1 MSRSPK
7 PKIGTTVVLYS
18 LGIAFLVIGAIVL
31 LQGLGIL
38 SAIPT
43 YVIWTLVLFT
53 VGMAIIA
60 GVKTNMGD

>member
-7 PKIGTTVVLYS
+7 PKLGTTVVLYS
-18 LGIAFLVIGAIVL
+18 LGIALVVIAIIIL
-31 LQGLGIL
+31 LQGFGIL

-43 YVIWTLVLFT
+43 YVIWSLVLFT
-53 VGMAIIA
+53 VGIAIIA

>member
-7 PKIGTTVVLYS
+7 PKLGTTVVLYS
-18 LGIAFLVIGAIVL
+18 LGIALVVIAIIIL

-43 YVIWTLVLFT
+43 YVIWSLVLFT
-53 VGMAIIA
+53 VGIAIIA